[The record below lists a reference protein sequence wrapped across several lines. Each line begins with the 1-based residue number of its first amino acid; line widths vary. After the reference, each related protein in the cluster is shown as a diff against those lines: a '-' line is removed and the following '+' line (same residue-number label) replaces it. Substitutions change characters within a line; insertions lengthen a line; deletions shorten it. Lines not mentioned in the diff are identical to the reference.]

1 MSNFKDK
8 LKEKIEKINET
19 QSKRAKIN
27 FKYLQKNSSI
37 TGMFIVNDSD
47 GTIDDDFINYNQIH
61 KFGKRI
67 IPSNE
72 SNNGVIEE
80 IDDLQDYLKKSRDL
94 KLPYNKRYSYVN
106 QIKIP
111 FYVHPNKKGKDV
123 LSIQI
128 QFDFNISEFLK
139 QLFDIIEE
147 HGESVILNK
156 LFKISMDNE
165 YNISLEM
172 VDKDLE
178 HTCREYMNSKYGNDG
193 FYDIVLETFDD
204 ILDSKEMSTSEI
216 SSIVYGWMNDVKP
229 YVIDRKA
236 VEKDR
241 NELRE
246 KSSVSSED
254 FKDPFKNMFDD
265 TEEEEITPV
274 DDDTDE
280 NDPFG
285 DIDLDNKE
293 TDDNNEDVV
302 PF

>member
-1 MSNFKDK
+1 
-8 LKEKIEKINET
+8 
-19 QSKRAKIN
+19 
-27 FKYLQKNSSI
+27 
-37 TGMFIVNDSD
+37 
-47 GTIDDDFINYNQIH
+47 
-61 KFGKRI
+61 
-67 IPSNE
+67 
-72 SNNGVIEE
+72 
-80 IDDLQDYLKKSRDL
+80 
-94 KLPYNKRYSYVN
+94 
-106 QIKIP
+106 
-111 FYVHPNKKGKDV
+111 VHPNKKGKDV

>member
-1 MSNFKDK
+1 
-8 LKEKIEKINET
+8 
-19 QSKRAKIN
+19 
-27 FKYLQKNSSI
+27 
-37 TGMFIVNDSD
+37 
-47 GTIDDDFINYNQIH
+47 
-61 KFGKRI
+61 
-67 IPSNE
+67 
-72 SNNGVIEE
+72 
-80 IDDLQDYLKKSRDL
+80 
-94 KLPYNKRYSYVN
+94 
-106 QIKIP
+106 
-111 FYVHPNKKGKDV
+111 VHPNKKGKDV

-254 FKDPFKNMFDD
+254 FEDPFKNMFDD